1 MVNPFRLSVLPG
13 VAFVMAPLNA
23 PAVRVDNVPKGAK
36 KALFFFCDLGV
47 IHRISEC

>member
-23 PAVRVDNVPKGAK
+23 PAVRVDNVPIRAQRKPW
-36 KALFFFCDLGV
+36 FFLRSWGDP
-47 IHRISEC
+47 